1 MKNVNGDSAA
11 SREKTIVRTSVIGI
25 IANVFLAA
33 FKAVIGLMSSS
44 IAIIMDAVNNISD
57 AGSSL
62 ITIIGTKLAGREPD
76 KKHPFGYGRVEY
88 LSAMVISVIVL
99 YAGVTS
105 LVESVKKIINPD
117 VPDYST
123 VSLIIVGAAVVVK
136 IVLGRYVKSVG
147 KKVNSASLVN
157 SGEDAT
163 LDSVISASTLVAA
176 AIFLVFD
183 ISLEAWLGAII
194 SLVIIKS
201 GFEMIKET
209 VSQILGERNDA
220 DLAKSIKETVTGFP
234 DVQGAYDLVL
244 NNYGPDTWN
253 GSIHIEVPDT
263 YSADRL
269 DQLIRSIQVK
279 VYEEHHV
286 ILTAIGV
293 YSVNTK
299 DAEIIEAYKK
309 VKDLVLSHEYVRQI
323 HGFYMDKEKKT
334 LRFDIVVSFDAE
346 DRRAV
351 YGKVIEAVCKE
362 YPGYEL
368 QVAMDTDFSED

>member
-1 MKNVNGDSAA
+1 
-11 SREKTIVRTSVIGI
+11 
-25 IANVFLAA
+25 
-33 FKAVIGLMSSS
+33 
-44 IAIIMDAVNNISD
+44 
-57 AGSSL
+57 
-62 ITIIGTKLAGREPD
+62 
-76 KKHPFGYGRVEY
+76 
-88 LSAMVISVIVL
+88 MVISVIVL

-351 YGKVIEAVCKE
+351 YGKVIEAVGKE

>member
-1 MKNVNGDSAA
+1 MKNVNGDSVA
-11 SREKTIVRTSVIGI
+11 SREKIIVLTSVIGI

-62 ITIIGTKLAGREPD
+62 ITIIGTKLSGREPD

-323 HGFYMDKEKKT
+323 HGFYMDKEKNT

-351 YGKVIEAVCKE
+351 YGKVIEAVGKE

>member
-1 MKNVNGDSAA
+1 
-11 SREKTIVRTSVIGI
+11 
-25 IANVFLAA
+25 
-33 FKAVIGLMSSS
+33 
-44 IAIIMDAVNNISD
+44 
-57 AGSSL
+57 
-62 ITIIGTKLAGREPD
+62 
-76 KKHPFGYGRVEY
+76 
-88 LSAMVISVIVL
+88 
-99 YAGVTS
+99 
-105 LVESVKKIINPD
+105 
-117 VPDYST
+117 
-123 VSLIIVGAAVVVK
+123 
-136 IVLGRYVKSVG
+136 
-147 KKVNSASLVN
+147 
-157 SGEDAT
+157 
-163 LDSVISASTLVAA
+163 
-176 AIFLVFD
+176 
-183 ISLEAWLGAII
+183 
-194 SLVIIKS
+194 
-201 GFEMIKET
+201 
-209 VSQILGERNDA
+209 
-220 DLAKSIKETVTGFP
+220 
-234 DVQGAYDLVL
+234 VL

-309 VKDLVLSHEYVRQI
+309 VKDLVLSHEYIRQI

-351 YGKVIEAVCKE
+351 YGNVIEAVGKE